1 MISWS
6 ENFYHFTTDASF
18 YTLWNAIIRSITQW
32 IEMHY
37 IVENTSQVHRIIMIY
52 LCPAKNKGKLKRE
65 ALGGIINEYVQTRE
79 F

>member
-1 MISWS
+1 
-6 ENFYHFTTDASF
+6 
-18 YTLWNAIIRSITQW
+18 
-32 IEMHY
+32 
-37 IVENTSQVHRIIMIY
+37 MIY